1 VFVVS
6 NLSNAIRQL
15 QKLKKTMKKI
25 ILSVCTVLFFAQC
38 QKEKNTATP
47 VTSNTNNASSKTINQ
62 KLYDLSFAKTD
73 NLVKAFKAQ
82 ANAQNNTKQLSSN
95 LTLALDSSIW
105 LLEAALNSDFD
116 EDAENNS
123 VLSDSL
129 VINIPIGSNG
139 TVSQEDF
146 NTAYLT
152 LKASVTPYKTS
163 AKGVKLIDATA
174 TQLDATTL
182 KYRLDITYFNKA
194 TAASALR
201 FINPCDQFNTQT
213 ASPCKTKTVGNNF
226 INCPITAT
234 LLDGPTII
242 KDRLNGCGI
251 SLCMFGYY
259 TNVTTLYWQY
269 ANGDISLQN
278 TLYGRYNLT
287 PSNFCLTQNSTISTA
302 TLNQYRNNIR
312 NLAIANIPAS
322 PSGMIIR
329 NYDIEYFENFLLCYC
344 PNQTYNPYWRL
355 SVTYAKPVCP

>member
-1 VFVVS
+1 
-6 NLSNAIRQL
+6 
-15 QKLKKTMKKI
+15 MKKI
-25 ILSVCTVLFFAQC
+25 ILPALTLLFFAQC
-38 QKEKNTATP
+38 QKEKNSAAPTTLK
-47 VTSNTNNASSKTINQ
+47 TSNVSAKTVNQ
-62 KLYDLSFAKTD
+62 KMYDLSFEKTD

-82 ANAQNNTKQLSSN
+82 ANPQNNTKQLTSN

-129 VINIPIGSNG
+129 VINIPIGTNG
-139 TVSQEDF
+139 TVGQEDF
-146 NTAYLT
+146 NTAYLA

-213 ASPCKTKTVGNNF
+213 ASPSKSPALPYSAYNHFLGCSVTSS
-226 INCPITAT
+226 

-251 SLCMFGYY
+251 SLCMFGYF
-259 TNVTTLYWQY
+259 TNVTTTTFIGNPNL
-269 ANGDISLQN
+269 AS
-278 TLYGRYNLT
+278 TLYYRGFL
-287 PSNFCLTQNSTISTA
+287 SISDFCLTQNSTIGTA
-302 TLNQYRNNIR
+302 TLNQYRNNIK

-329 NYDIEYFENFLLCYC
+329 NYDIKYFEDFTLCGGC
-344 PNQTYNPYWRL
+344 PSGQVYSPRWDL
-355 SVTYAKPVCP
+355 FVTYAKPVCP